1 MSSATFIDLRVN
13 NAEQFKESVS
23 EPTPN
28 TKLYMTIGRSMPWA
42 NDLAP
47 NVANS
52 SVATVYEVW
61 DTMIGGKRIYGNDLS
76 HVIPRIDWTAN
87 TIYTAYDHLNGSLH
101 DTEFY
106 VITDEYNV
114 YKCIANNYTANSTVK
129 PTSLSTTDVS
139 YLSDGYAWK
148 YMYTVSDSD
157 LLRFTTTGYIPVKT
171 LSADDGSLQWQ
182 VQDNATEGSIEYI
195 HVTSGGSGYNN
206 ADNISVTF
214 SGDGSGLEGYAT
226 INSSSNLV
234 NAVVITNSGTGY
246 HYATVTI
253 ADSGSAFGANA
264 RAIISP
270 QGGHGSNPLYE
281 LGGKSIIVNARIRYD
296 EDGILPVTND
306 YRQISLLK
314 DPLDASGNT
323 LSTPAFLQTLLI
335 TTAGIGDFNQ
345 DETVYQGTSISSA
358 SFSGKVVYWDSGNS
372 NVVLINTQGVPSSE
386 LTLIGQDSFTVRSIS
401 SITEGDLTE
410 YSGRILYVDNFKP
423 ITRDPDQIENFKL
436 IVHF

>member
-1 MSSATFIDLRVN
+1 MSATFIDLRVN

-28 TKLYMTIGRSMPWA
+28 TKLYMTIGRVMPWA

-47 NVANS
+47 DTANS

-61 DTMIGGKRIYGNDLS
+61 DTMVGGVRIYGNELA
-76 HVIPRIDWTAN
+76 HAIPRINWTAN

-106 VITDEYNV
+106 VMTDEYNV

-157 LLRFTTTGYIPVKT
+157 LLRFTTTEYIPVKL

-182 VQDNATEGSIEYI
+182 VQDNTTEGSVEYI
-195 HVTSGGSGYNN
+195 HVTDGGSGYDN
-206 ADNISVTF
+206 ASNITVTF
-214 SGDGSGLEGYAT
+214 SGDGTGLSATAT
-226 INSSSNLV
+226 INSSTNVV
-234 NAVVITNSGTGY
+234 NSIVITNSGSGY
-246 HYATVTI
+246 HYASVTI
-253 ADSGSAFGANA
+253 ADSGSASGATA

-270 QGGHGSNPLYE
+270 QDGHGSNPLYE
-281 LGGKSIIVNARIRYD
+281 LGGKHIIINARISYD
-296 EDGILPVTND
+296 EDGVLPVSND
-306 YRQISLLK
+306 YRQVSLLM

-323 LSTPAFLQTLLI
+323 LSTPAFLQALSI
-335 TTAGIGDFNQ
+335 TTAGTGDFMQ
-345 DETVYQGTSISSA
+345 DETVYQGTSVSSA
-358 SFSGKVVYWDSGNS
+358 SFSGQVVNWDSGNS
-372 NVVLINTQGVPSSE
+372 KVVLINTQGVPTSA
-386 LTLIGQDSFTVRSIS
+386 LTLIGQESSIS
-401 SITEGDLTE
+401 RSVVSITEGDLTE

-423 ITRDPDQIENFKL
+423 ITRDPDQIEEFKL